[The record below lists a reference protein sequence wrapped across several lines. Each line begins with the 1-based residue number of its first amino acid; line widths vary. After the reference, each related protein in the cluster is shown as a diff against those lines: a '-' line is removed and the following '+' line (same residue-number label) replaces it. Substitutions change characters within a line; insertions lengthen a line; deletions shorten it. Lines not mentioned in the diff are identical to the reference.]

1 MSCPD
6 CIRGSILDGTPSG
19 TVKQVDGIDAYFVSG
34 VSEPTSKSFSVVL
47 LTDVFG
53 LEVVNSKLIAD
64 RIASALACDV
74 WVPDLFNGQPAIKP
88 DSMEAQLL
96 PDHPG
101 PWPLWDKL
109 RFYARVIWNIGSFY
123 RARPSVVTPRT
134 AKFIKSVRE
143 QNIYDKVG
151 AVGYCFGAGIAVRLV
166 PFKALDSIVLCH
178 PSLLTEASIK
188 AIDVPTA
195 WACAEEDMALS
206 KAMRLNAEAIFAA
219 RKDRPDF
226 VPYEFVD
233 YMGTVHGFAC
243 RPNLAYDGMKAG
255 FEGSLSQTVE
265 WFRKTLVS

>member
-134 AKFIKSVRE
+134 AKFFKSVRE